1 MNFLRQGTQY
11 AASWFRW
18 PKNNDNDTATG
29 PIKDV
34 ILEENNKK
42 PPEASADIKKTPQK
56 SQKLRDDS
64 NTPALEQANKFKNT
78 IQKDV
83 GTDAEDETSSDA
95 IDVKTICS
103 EFESSQN
110 DGRKIANVVRTT
122 QDTRNAK
129 SLGRKEKSCIPD
141 KLNLIKASSSE
152 ITLRWDAPPAEY
164 KISYYEI
171 RYRES
176 TEQTSRWNI
185 FETDD
190 NRTTA
195 TIIDL
200 KAGAEF
206 EVKVRAVDINGEEG
220 PYHPSI
226 KVATIESLANKVR
239 MRATLHSDGCPSVY
253 LLPMK
258 HEKMFD
264 NKTAKARKFVLGK
277 TNVSCVPEKTVLII
291 GASKSGK
298 SLTIDG
304 MVNYILGVSWNEDYR
319 FSLAQELSGENIT
332 DTDDKKVAEN
342 MLILATFRD
351 GEEPQVT
358 EALNAAHVPYKDVF
372 KFMICSYALDFL
384 TEVKRVIYKMAD
396 YNLGKETVP
405 ESFYTSL
412 TSSFARICQLTPVPG
427 LLYKTKLQIDTVE
440 VTSIPDLVLEK
451 KKNITS
457 ASSVVS
463 IIEVKKAVIT
473 KAEENKEDKDDKKS
487 KADIQHWLSEKVLGQ
502 HGGELLLAW
511 NSVETEY
518 VPGMIA
524 VGTKIY
530 FTLLHIS
537 LNHVRTLGPG
547 VADMKEVDKHR
558 ATIYYSESK
567 DILVKDDRNSLI
579 QSIMRLNN

>member
-1 MNFLRQGTQY
+1 MAYKQPPRKLLRKRPRSSYHEMTSDDEGDNCSSTGDTNFSNESRPFGVL
-11 AASWFRW
+11 
-18 PKNNDNDTATG
+18 PKNVSDWTIFDLDKLAISYDRTAKPTPSDVLQLVTDKTGFYGNLTIEQQEVMKVITDNLVFDLE
-29 PIKDV
+29 ID
-34 ILEENNKK
+34 EENLKQQQYM
-42 PPEASADIKKTPQK
+42 EGIITE
-56 SQKLRDDS
+56 LRL
-64 NTPALEQANKFKNT
+64 TE
-78 IQKDV
+78 
-83 GTDAEDETSSDA
+83 
-95 IDVKTICS
+95 
-103 EFESSQN
+103 
-110 DGRKIANVVRTT
+110 
-122 QDTRNAK
+122 
-129 SLGRKEKSCIPD
+129 D
-141 KLNLIKASSSE
+141 KLLQKQMEPISSH
-152 ITLRWDAPPAEY
+152 
-164 KISYYEI
+164 K
-171 RYRES
+171 
-176 TEQTSRWNI
+176 Q
-185 FETDD
+185 
-190 NRTTA
+190 
-195 TIIDL
+195 
-200 KAGAEF
+200 
-206 EVKVRAVDINGEEG
+206 
-220 PYHPSI
+220 
-226 KVATIESLANKVR
+226 
-239 MRATLHSDGCPSVY
+239 
-253 LLPMK
+253 
-258 HEKMFD
+258 
-264 NKTAKARKFVLGK
+264 
-277 TNVSCVPEKTVLII
+277 
-291 GASKSGK
+291 
-298 SLTIDG
+298 
-304 MVNYILGVSWNEDYR
+304 
-319 FSLAQELSGENIT
+319 
-332 DTDDKKVAEN
+332 
-342 MLILATFRD
+342 
-351 GEEPQVT
+351 
-358 EALNAAHVPYKDVF
+358 
-372 KFMICSYALDFL
+372 FMICSYALDFL